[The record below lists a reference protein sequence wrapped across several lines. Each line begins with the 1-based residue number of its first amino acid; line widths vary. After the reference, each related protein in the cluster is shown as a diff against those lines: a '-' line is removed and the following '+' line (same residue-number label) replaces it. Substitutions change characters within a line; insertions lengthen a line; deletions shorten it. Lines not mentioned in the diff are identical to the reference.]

1 MESFLSMKQKLLPL
15 GLYELDDNDET
26 VWELKAY
33 AEGLNT
39 LFDTLDEL
47 EREYFIST
55 AQSYGLSR
63 RELLFGREMS
73 GQTAQERRG
82 ALMYL
87 ERTIVGDTTDSGFA
101 EFLENLG
108 LSDYTLNVNP
118 GRAVFTI
125 NIADQKTDGEK
136 ALIEERIRAEV
147 PLYMNCTINFTV

>member
-1 MESFLSMKQKLLPL
+1 MESFLSMTQKLLPL
-15 GLYELDDNDET
+15 GLYELDDNAET
-26 VWELKAY
+26 VRELKAY

-73 GQTAQERRG
+73 GQTAQERRD

>member
-1 MESFLSMKQKLLPL
+1 
-15 GLYELDDNDET
+15 
-26 VWELKAY
+26 
-33 AEGLNT
+33 
-39 LFDTLDEL
+39 
-47 EREYFIST
+47 
-55 AQSYGLSR
+55 
-63 RELLFGREMS
+63 MS
-73 GQTAQERRG
+73 GQTAQERRD